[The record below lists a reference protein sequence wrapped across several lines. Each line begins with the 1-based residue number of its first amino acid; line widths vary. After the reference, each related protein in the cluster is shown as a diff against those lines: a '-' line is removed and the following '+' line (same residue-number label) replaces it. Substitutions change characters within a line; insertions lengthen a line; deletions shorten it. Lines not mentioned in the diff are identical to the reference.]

1 MTGVY
6 NDYSFGLG
14 NLGRTWAPKRQRL
27 SVGRDVAP
35 IQNAAPRAETGGI
48 ILADSARQLEA
59 AQAAYAGAES
69 RTRLG
74 FSLKNSISVT
84 PEGREQLLAKGG
96 SESVYL
102 VRGKDG
108 AAGLRISGGSG
119 ADRFVALKQGE
130 DVRVSWADDGKAEV
144 FTGAAALSG
153 GKLAAQGEGDILV
166 RMSAAAVEAGNGST
180 VLNLAAKS
188 GGDFSGG
195 HNVRYL
201 GVYEN
206 AVIEGGTG
214 VTDFGGYFGNSRISA
229 ENGRGDFNGIFSSR
243 DSKGFIR
250 TGVYDDV
257 FSGFFQVADVGE
269 GKNRQAGMRSAGGV
283 NSFSGTFMSGT
294 SIESGE
300 GNDTFDGRFFDAKI
314 TDKGGDNTFGGNVD
328 LKNKINLNFVRTV
341 IESGEGNDRFLGAA
355 EESAVNLGGGDDEV
369 NGVLLG
375 STLNAGD
382 GHDKVKLLYARA
394 SLVDLGK
401 GDDELHLVSG
411 AGDSVRLGGGS
422 DKMTSGLNA
431 DSAGAGAIGN
441 FGNSAFLTETEAAL
455 GVTARFGHYFGDV
468 RSTNIDAGE
477 GENEISVH
485 DGKNVHSVKSGE
497 NEPAL
502 AGEGEA
508 ASGRSSSGK
517 AASGEASS
525 GATASGG
532 AASSGGGLEDVEIL
546 SGETKADMALQNSL
560 RNTLRQ
566 LLERTRDGGTGRFP
580 PDMKERMEQALAAL
594 EEERGRER
602 SPEAEGDRFLTSLIG
617 GWLPNPGGNSVTV
630 TGGKGQS
637 VSFDG
642 MDRHFS
648 HRQAREDNQLRASL
662 RKYGSFGGVNS

>member
-84 PEGREQLLAKGG
+84 PEGEEQVLAKGG

-108 AAGLRISGGSG
+108 AAGLRISGGG
-119 ADRFVALKQGE
+119 AERYVALKAGE
-130 DVRVSWADDGKAEV
+130 DVRVSWTDDGKAEV

-166 RMSAAAVEAGNGST
+166 RMSAAAVQAGNGST

-229 ENGRGDFNGIFSSR
+229 ENGRGDFNGVFSSR
-243 DSKGFIR
+243 DSQGFIR

-269 GKNRQAGMRSAGGV
+269 GKSKQAGLRSAGGA
-283 NSFSGTFMSGT
+283 NTFSGTFLNGT

-314 TDKGGDNTFGGNVD
+314 TDKGGDNIFGSYVD
-328 LKNKINLNFVRTV
+328 LKNKVNLNFVRTV
-341 IESGEGNDRFLGAA
+341 IESGAGDDRFVGAA

-369 NGVLLG
+369 DGILLG
-375 STLNAGD
+375 STLHAGD
-382 GHDKVKLLYARA
+382 GQDKVKLLYARA
-394 SLVDLGK
+394 SLIDLGQ
-401 GDDELHLVSG
+401 GDDALHLISG
-411 AGDSVRLGGGS
+411 AGNSVRLGGGS
-422 DKMTSGLNA
+422 NKMTSGLNA
-431 DSAGAGAIGN
+431 GNTDGRFGSIGA
-441 FGNSAFLTETEAAL
+441 FGNSAFLSETEAAM
-455 GVTARFGHYFGDV
+455 GIKARFGHNFGDV
-468 RSTNIDAGE
+468 RSTTIDAGE
-477 GENEISVH
+477 GENDIAVH
-485 DGKNVHSVKSGE
+485 DGVNVHRVRSGR
-497 NEPAL
+497 NDAAPA
-502 AGEGEA
+502 EGEA
-508 ASGRSSSGK
+508 APGRSLSGA
-517 AASGEASS
+517 AASGAAAS
-525 GATASGG
+525 GAT
-532 AASSGGGLEDVEIL
+532 ASSGGGLEDVEVPG
-546 SGETKADMALQNSL
+546 GEAKADMALQNSL

-566 LLERTRDGGTGRFP
+566 LLERTRDGADGALSPG
-580 PDMKERMEQALAAL
+580 MKERMEQSPGAL
-594 EEERGRER
+594 EEDRSRER
-602 SPEAEGDRFLTSLIG
+602 SPDAKGDRFLTSRIG
-617 GWLPNPGGNSVTV
+617 GWLPKPGGNSVTV
-630 TGGKGQS
+630 TGGNGQS

-642 MDRHFS
+642 MDRHFL
-648 HRQAREDNQLRASL
+648 HRQAQEDNPLRAYL
-662 RKYGSFGGVNS
+662 RKYGSFNGVNS